1 MADDGNASGDAGSN
15 EPLVSEV
22 TKKLEGEGYTKNLL
36 EVVSGDVVT
45 YALVVTNES
54 NVDATNVMVKD
65 AVPMGLEYVKGSAK
79 VVGRDDIAVDDMDP
93 QTREIVWQVGNLKGA
108 ENAGELGESVV
119 VTFQATV
126 PPVTEPTKWLNVGEL
141 TYDEGPEEPVPS
153 NEVEIEAVVS
163 GFAFA
168 KKVEAAAGTT
178 IPDDLKSTK
187 FPYDVSL
194 WKTDSTKPDEKSPVG
209 GTFKYTLATTTPK
222 DDGTVEEVVTGPYD
236 IMFNEEG
243 TLDHL
248 VTDDKGSVVLD
259 LTLTDGQTITIYGL
273 PRDTQYEVT
282 ERLDKPSSAGTDIL
296 EKLGWKVVKPETGWY
311 TDKVELLGLNAKPQ
325 DPATPGAST
334 TPGEGADPSD
344 PAADPVTP
352 DGPAI
357 MPLAQ
362 QFTVK
367 EFTNTLV
374 PQLRLE
380 KWQQIKDKPLPS
392 DVTPGEGDLADFT
405 KDPLHA
411 ASDDVVVYRL
421 VVTNTS
427 KVNLDAVM
435 VTDDIPTGTPPLEY
449 VPDSARVVGAPD
461 GMAADSVSLTYKN
474 PEDPA
479 EGVAGITWNVGALD
493 AGASKTVA
501 FEAKVP
507 TVAEPITWTNVGK
520 ATYKDNPEEPTPSNE
535 VKVDADIVG
544 FAFTKQAVRTD
555 ELAPTEAQL
564 ATKFPFLVE
573 LWNEEKGPDGTPTPA
588 AQTGTYK
595 YVVVDADGT
604 VGQPQPMEFANAP
617 ENATVGAATC
627 ELAPGESLRV
637 YGLPEGTHYRV
648 SEEALDPATFPG
660 WQPVAPAGGSVEG
673 EAQPAVFEDAAP
685 TVPVFAA
692 VHEFTNALPALA
704 IEKWQKVEPSSEF
717 TQQTQT
723 VTSADVVT
731 YRLVVTNPS
740 QVVARGVKVV
750 DYVPNQNPRLT
761 YVADSAAIEDAD
773 KLELP
778 ENPIELIKDGA
789 DPDNPEAGTVT
800 GITWNLGDLEPGG
813 SRAVTFKVKVP
824 SVTEACRW
832 VNQGSTTY
840 ENNPDGPEEPIE
852 SNEVVIEGKPGTPEL
867 EIHKYQ
873 AAADGADNTALTYTQ
888 EVLPDLKPGTQVAY
902 MLEVTN
908 TSATDA
914 LDVKATDKVP
924 LASKGEGQP
933 PLSYVDGSAS
943 DGGQY
948 DEASKT
954 ITWDLGTLPAGESR
968 TLYFR
973 VQVPQVTQ
981 DTEWTNVAT
990 LTAKDVPD
998 KPSEEVKVESPVPQ
1012 LKIEKWQKVKDK
1024 TASAPL
1030 DPDGFTQQTETVTS
1044 ADEVIYKLVVTND
1057 SKVTAEGVVVRDTVP
1072 EEEPLLSYIE
1082 RSAAIVGVDN
1092 PAEGAIV
1099 VTGEPVPTIEWHVG
1113 DIEPGQSRSVTFR
1126 VKVPSITH
1134 QSTWTNQGST
1144 TYTNNPEGPDTPI
1157 PSNKVVI
1164 EGQPGEPKLEIHKS
1178 QAVLDGVP
1186 EGEPIDYTREP
1197 LVAEANSTL
1206 VYQLQVSN
1214 DSDTDALGV
1223 VVTDKIPVTEGV
1235 SLVYVADSAMSD
1247 NGVAG
1252 VEQGGT
1258 ITWSLGTLPAHGTRV
1273 MTFKVQVPT
1282 VTQDTA
1288 WTNVATV
1295 TSSNTPDTP
1304 PSEEV
1309 KVESPVPQ
1317 LLIEKL
1323 HRVGAESE
1331 FTKDLLHVER
1341 DSVVTYQ
1348 LVVTHDP
1355 ADPKPADA
1363 KGLHVTD
1370 VVPTA
1375 PSGAPYG
1382 YVPDSLWG
1390 AVGDGAGA
1398 TVEGRAVSVAYDE
1411 ASRTVSCDAD
1421 LLLPGEKLII
1431 SFDVRVPAVKEYTQ
1445 WTNVGYLSYD
1455 NNPEGPGEE
1464 QPSNPVEEET
1474 DVPNVVIKKLQS
1486 TPDQHDG
1493 KPVDV
1498 LLHVPAGA
1506 EVTYHVTV
1514 TNDPKRPESTQAA
1527 TGVVV
1532 TDHVPDGLE
1541 LVEVLDDGAYDAE
1554 TGNITWNVG
1563 DLAARES
1570 KTVRFTVK
1578 VPQVPAYT
1586 KWVNTAST
1594 HYDNNPDNPDD
1605 PEKPKP
1611 EKPSNE
1617 VEVDTDVTGLL
1628 VSKTAV
1634 VPEGVA
1640 DDGSAAFAFDVTVV
1654 APDGKPVAGGYFMA
1668 RAAEKDEAGAWV
1680 FGEPEPVQFADGRP
1694 VLADSAPLTLRN
1706 LEAVRFIGLPE
1717 KATYQVVETP
1727 ADGWTQTKV
1736 ENAEGSLTTGATVE
1750 AAFTNT
1756 KDYGPAHLAID
1767 GSKVMTG
1774 RPFAAGAFTFV
1785 LAPGNDQTQKAVE
1798 EGAVVLPESLETT
1811 NGDPVQFEDGSAA
1824 WSAPWAFG
1832 EIVFNRAGDYDFKV
1846 TERVPAGAENG
1857 RPVNGVRYDTVTRVV
1872 GVNVSPGTEGSL
1884 VATKKLVNAT
1894 EADAPIVFTNAY
1906 AGDRVMVPITGVK
1919 VLEGR
1924 ELQAGEFT
1932 FQLVSGE
1939 GENERVIAVTNNG
1952 QGIFAFPANAL
1963 TYTVADLADV
1973 APAADGTR
1981 TKEFFYVVRELVPDD
1996 KYALPGV
2003 TYDPARYLVKVTLT
2017 DNGQG
2022 VLSAV
2027 PTVTLEG
2034 AEGAVDS
2041 MVFSNVYAH
2050 QGAAE
2055 AVLQVGK
2062 VLTGRPINSN
2072 EFSFTA
2078 VDLATGRVAATGI
2091 APATADGTPV
2101 SVSLEK
2107 ITYDAASMADAEQYE
2122 DGTRGKAFTYEIA
2135 ENVGNLPLV
2144 TYDRTRY
2151 YARVWV
2157 VDDGLG
2163 QMTASAPAY
2172 FWDMACEQPVEGNWP
2187 VFRNAYDAPK
2197 ASYTPEAY
2205 KSTWGPEGADLTGLS
2220 FGFEVTDNNGSD
2232 AQGSV
2237 VARGMANAN
2246 GPVVFDKALEF
2257 SAAGTYHYVL
2267 TERNNGAPSV
2277 TYDTAAYLLDVTVGF
2292 NEAGGLAVTEAVY
2305 RNVDGTEL
2313 VDEWGNRLAPVFQN
2327 SFSGKGTFLNLR
2339 AHKQLVDGNG
2349 NPLALKPGAF
2359 SFSVIDEATGE
2370 RVSWGVNDAAGN
2382 VSFRT
2387 IVYSYDNIVPE
2398 PAVVE
2403 EPVEVVEPV
2412 EPAAPVEP
2420 EQPGESTGPIDPG
2433 VPVEPAPGP
2442 DPEQPGDPGVPG
2454 EPTVPEQPG
2463 EPEGPVEPEG
2473 PAEPLEPEA
2482 PSEEQGGSEGADAPE
2497 GLEGGEGLIEALLA
2511 PEVAVADDAGAMPYV
2526 SEAVPAAPVL
2536 TSSALGKHSYLIM
2549 EDVPLG
2555 AYQNPDGSW
2564 TYNGV
2569 TYERDVYRVVVDVH
2583 ENDQKNALVAT
2594 IERIDR
2600 LEDGDS
2606 DRAVPVTMEGFDGM
2620 DHVVFENVERPAEP
2634 PVVKLEGTKTLTG
2647 RAMEAEE
2654 FGFEVLDAAGERVA
2668 AGVSGAAADGQPSQ
2682 IAFAEFAVPA
2692 KPGTYVYTVREV
2704 SEGQEIAGVT
2714 FSTQV
2719 FTVQV
2724 TVAANP
2730 DGTLSST
2737 VAYPDGPVAFVNT
2750 YTPEGPAEVKLEGTK
2765 TLVGRAMEAN
2775 EFSFAVYDVASGKML
2790 AGGASG
2796 AAANGEAAAID
2807 FATIAFTQAGEYDL
2821 VVVETPPFG
2830 STAGVA
2836 YDGARFGVHVSVTDA
2851 GAGKLAA
2858 AVSYPDGPVAFKN
2871 TYQAAPVEVVLG
2883 ATKTLEGRELTHG
2896 AFRFTVTDAN
2906 GALAA
2911 EGVNLADG
2919 SVAFGALRFESAGT
2933 YTYTIAEVVGTEA
2946 GMTYDRRAYTA
2957 VVDVTDD
2964 GEGNL
2969 LASVTYP
2976 DGSPVFANR
2985 YEKPEEPPTPDKP
2998 TPGTPDTPTPGK
3010 PGTPGSNVPQTGD
3023 GTPGWTAPLAAIGG
3037 ALVALAGAVLAW
3049 LRLRTRVGAR

>member
-1 MADDGNASGDAGSN
+1 MEQLIFKGGVICLGTAFNTNGEITNSPLLVTTIRRMFENAYGETEGESPYVSDIKNLNLREDSALIGGIRFNGETFASNTSHTLKMFYLERGNYDSSLSVKFNLQPALYQQIKKVDQDGNPLEGAKFDVYELQTPAGINKESAKNVTLDQVRGQITDASKPITWALTDEKGEAIFLSNPDDRNSDPYNFSDRYNAETNAGLLYLLRESEVPGGYKSVPQDILLRFDPDNTMFVVNNRYQTGAYSSFNSYVTSAPNDVVYGALEESGVVIGPSEEDLASQRVPIDIQEDGLVVAIPLLREGSNQWNPLYGDNLNGFETTGSSTSESILKAALLQASQATQDTRTSGWYLGWDETERRIKGTLENLPGRADRYVLINDNGDMRMLYAIIQPVGLADALGISREELSGLSSAERYELLGEMVKEQGAEAMQAALAHHFQFLDTSLFDRNFRSVIYIPNEVRQLRVMKVDQNGNPVNGAEFTLYNDEACKDPAASGRTATIVGENGEPIDGMLIFEPWQAHKDAEDSDDPNGYASVRWPNRTIDDADADMYMYYLKETDPPAVPEGESGEYELNPNVIPVKVGVYSIYADAGKADDGVVVMAGVGKLVQTMVKYTDDQVNVTLRDIKALQQYQESGSFSAAQEAWKPVCLKDSVGQDTGIQRFMDLRYGENAVIDYGLVQSGGDGLVWPFFVADTGYVRATVRQNAAALAGSTVNYDNLGDTDITGLFSLVNIVVVTDKKTEAAPTGSLMVSKKVVGEGLSLPADYIKDYRFKFEFTDKDGNAIPADKKFYYFGRDMSGYIANGGELLLHHDESVTILGLPEGTKYKVTEIEANDGGFYTQPLVGYIEGVIVADDNSTELPNDSSTTNSTSNPDVPDNGEPTEPSNDGGTTTDGTGDGVVSDQTDPTVQSRATADEIAGRSANKAEFVNAKGVPFVTIEKLQKVGTLSARDQGTDQQDTGSTVADDENASGDAGSN
-15 EPLVSEV
+15 DGENTTPL
-22 TKKLEGEGYTKNLL
+22 
-36 EVVSGDVVT
+36 
-45 YALVVTNES
+45 A
-54 NVDATNVMVKD
+54 
-65 AVPMGLEYVKGSAK
+65 GS
-79 VVGRDDIAVDDMDP
+79 D
-93 QTREIVWQVGNLKGA
+93 
-108 ENAGELGESVV
+108 ENAGETGNPTVDDEGFTKELLTVISNDIVTYKLVIENKSDTVAKDVTVTDFVPKGLTYIDGTAKIRGLGEEEGMEKVV
-119 VTFQATV
+119 VSTVESGPNAGRTKIEWKLGDLEAIQWDTSHPGDLSQATV
-126 PPVTEPTKWLNVGEL
+126 DQRIVEFQVRVPSITEYRHWINDGSLKYTNNPDGADKE
-141 TYDEGPEEPVPS
+141 VPS
-153 NEVEIEAVVS
+153 NEVEIEGNVVA
-163 GFAFA
+163 GFAFS
-168 KKVEAAAGTT
+168 KRVDAAAGAGRNEELAT
-178 IPDDLKSTK
+178 KTK
-187 FPYDVSL
+187 FPFSVRVWTMD
-194 WKTDSTKPDEKSPVG
+194 KDDSTKEVPVSGDFLYTMTKSTIVTDETGATSAQVG
-209 GTFKYTLATTTPK
+209 STEPALIA
-222 DDGTVEEVVTGPYD
+222 
-236 IMFNEEG
+236 FNEKGEFDYL
-243 TLDHL
+243 LDANQ
-248 VTDDKGSVVLD
+248 DKVKELSLA
-259 LTLTDGQTITIYGL
+259 DGETITIYGL
-273 PRDTQYEVT
+273 PLDAHYEIA
-282 ERLDKPSSAGTDIL
+282 EN
-296 EKLGWKVVKPETGWY
+296 LGEGWRVVKPSNGVGSGLVESFKVANDGSVIEPPADGSADAVALGDSPLPIEGAGEETGLV
-311 TDKVELLGLNAKPQ
+311 TPGDPIARVAVQAFTPVEFVNEMPPSLEIHKGQRISDKPLQGTESTLLGLGDFSQ
-325 DPATPGAST
+325 
-334 TPGEGADPSD
+334 ELQQ
-344 PAADPVTP
+344 VTS
-352 DGPAI
+352 G
-357 MPLAQ
+357 
-362 QFTVK
+362 
-367 EFTNTLV
+367 
-374 PQLRLE
+374 
-380 KWQQIKDKPLPS
+380 
-392 DVTPGEGDLADFT
+392 
-405 KDPLHA
+405 
-411 ASDDVVVYRL
+411 DVVEYRL

-427 KVNLDAVM
+427 QVPINNVT
-435 VTDDIPTGTPPLEY
+435 VTDVLPPQQPLLTY
-449 VPDSARVVGAPD
+449 VDGSSTIMDVVGVDEPAVGSDPIEPKPGD
-461 GMAADSVSLTYKN
+461 GTLIWEIGPLGPGASKAITFKMTVPVVEGVHTWVNYGTAKYDEGPKD
-474 PEDPA
+474 PE
-479 EGVAGITWNVGALD
+479 ESEKVKIQSGVAGFAIAKKIDV
-493 AGASKTVA
+493 VA
-501 FEAKVP
+501 NGDDSAP
-507 TVAEPITWTNVGK
+507 
-520 ATYKDNPEEPTPSNE
+520 
-535 VKVDADIVG
+535 
-544 FAFTKQAVRTD
+544 AVTS
-555 ELAPTEAQL
+555 
-564 ATKFPFLVE
+564 FPLTVE
-573 LWNEEKGPDGTPTPA
+573 LWRGADESKAPVSGSFHYIRFDAAGKGGEPA
-588 AQTGTYK
+588 AVEFDENGVNGTLSI
-595 YVVVDADGT
+595 
-604 VGQPQPMEFANAP
+604 AP
-617 ENATVGAATC
+617 SET
-627 ELAPGESLRV
+627 LAI
-637 YGLPEGTHYRV
+637 YGLPEETQYKVTEVLGESTGSWEQIAPDGGAITGTAQLV
-648 SEEALDPATFPG
+648 QVPEASED
-660 WQPVAPAGGSVEG
+660 APAPDIREVVKE
-673 EAQPAVFEDAAP
+673 FE
-685 TVPVFAA
+685 

-717 TQQTQT
+717 TQETQT

-731 YRLVVTNPS
+731 YRLVVSNPS

-824 SVTEACRW
+824 SVTEACQW

-840 ENNPDGPEEPIE
+840 ENNPDGPKVPIE
-852 SNEVVIEGKPGTPEL
+852 SNEVVIKGKPGTPEL
-867 EIHKYQ
+867 EIHKRQ
-873 AAADGADNTALTYTQ
+873 AVAADGADNTALAYTQ

-902 MLEVTN
+902 MLEVKN
-908 TSATDA
+908 ASATDA
-914 LDVKATDKVP
+914 LGVKVTDKVP

-981 DTEWTNVAT
+981 DTEWANVAT
-990 LTAKDVPD
+990 LTAKGVPD
-998 KPSEEVKVESPVPQ
+998 K
-1012 LKIEKWQKVKDK
+1012 
-1024 TASAPL
+1024 
-1030 DPDGFTQQTETVTS
+1030 
-1044 ADEVIYKLVVTND
+1044 
-1057 SKVTAEGVVVRDTVP
+1057 
-1072 EEEPLLSYIE
+1072 
-1082 RSAAIVGVDN
+1082 
-1092 PAEGAIV
+1092 
-1099 VTGEPVPTIEWHVG
+1099 
-1113 DIEPGQSRSVTFR
+1113 
-1126 VKVPSITH
+1126 
-1134 QSTWTNQGST
+1134 
-1144 TYTNNPEGPDTPI
+1144 
-1157 PSNKVVI
+1157 
-1164 EGQPGEPKLEIHKS
+1164 
-1178 QAVLDGVP
+1178 
-1186 EGEPIDYTREP
+1186 
-1197 LVAEANSTL
+1197 
-1206 VYQLQVSN
+1206 
-1214 DSDTDALGV
+1214 
-1223 VVTDKIPVTEGV
+1223 
-1235 SLVYVADSAMSD
+1235 
-1247 NGVAG
+1247 
-1252 VEQGGT
+1252 
-1258 ITWSLGTLPAHGTRV
+1258 
-1273 MTFKVQVPT
+1273 
-1282 VTQDTA
+1282 
-1288 WTNVATV
+1288 
-1295 TSSNTPDTP
+1295 

-1355 ADPKPADA
+1355 ADSKPADA

-1382 YVPDSLWG
+1382 YVSDSLWG
-1390 AVGDGAGA
+1390 AVVDGAGA
-1398 TVEGRAVSVAYDE
+1398 TVEGRAVSVAYDGE
-1411 ASRTVSCDAD
+1411 SRTVSCDAD

-1431 SFDVRVPAVKEYTQ
+1431 SFDVCVPAVREYTR

-1605 PEKPKP
+1605 PEEPKP

-1654 APDGKPVAGGYFMA
+1654 APDGKPVAGSYFMA
-1668 RAAEKDEAGAWV
+1668 RATEKNEAGTWV

-1694 VLADSAPLTLRN
+1694 VLADNAPLTLRN

-1717 KATYQVVETP
+1717 KSTYQVVETP
-1727 ADGWTQTKV
+1727 ADGWTQTKA
-1736 ENAEGSLTTGATVE
+1736 ENAEGSLTTGETVE

-1832 EIVFNRAGDYDFKV
+1832 EIVFNRAGDYEFKV
-1846 TERVPAGAENG
+1846 TERVPAGAEKG

-2003 TYDPARYLVKVTLT
+2003 TYDLARYLVKVTLT

-2041 MVFSNVYAH
+2041 IVFSNVYAH
-2050 QGAAE
+2050 QGTAE
-2055 AVLQVGK
+2055 TVLQVGK

-2220 FGFEVTDNNGSD
+2220 FGFEVTDNNGGD

-2305 RNVDGTEL
+2305 RNVE
-2313 VDEWGNRLAPVFQN
+2313 RH
-2327 SFSGKGTFLNLR
+2327 R
-2339 AHKQLVDGNG
+2339 ARR
-2349 NPLALKPGAF
+2349 
-2359 SFSVIDEATGE
+2359 
-2370 RVSWGVNDAAGN
+2370 RV
-2382 VSFRT
+2382 
-2387 IVYSYDNIVPE
+2387 
-2398 PAVVE
+2398 
-2403 EPVEVVEPV
+2403 
-2412 EPAAPVEP
+2412 
-2420 EQPGESTGPIDPG
+2420 
-2433 VPVEPAPGP
+2433 
-2442 DPEQPGDPGVPG
+2442 
-2454 EPTVPEQPG
+2454 
-2463 EPEGPVEPEG
+2463 
-2473 PAEPLEPEA
+2473 
-2482 PSEEQGGSEGADAPE
+2482 
-2497 GLEGGEGLIEALLA
+2497 
-2511 PEVAVADDAGAMPYV
+2511 
-2526 SEAVPAAPVL
+2526 
-2536 TSSALGKHSYLIM
+2536 
-2549 EDVPLG
+2549 
-2555 AYQNPDGSW
+2555 
-2564 TYNGV
+2564 
-2569 TYERDVYRVVVDVH
+2569 
-2583 ENDQKNALVAT
+2583 
-2594 IERIDR
+2594 
-2600 LEDGDS
+2600 
-2606 DRAVPVTMEGFDGM
+2606 
-2620 DHVVFENVERPAEP
+2620 
-2634 PVVKLEGTKTLTG
+2634 
-2647 RAMEAEE
+2647 
-2654 FGFEVLDAAGERVA
+2654 
-2668 AGVSGAAADGQPSQ
+2668 GQPSGTC
-2682 IAFAEFAVPA
+2682 VP
-2692 KPGTYVYTVREV
+2692 
-2704 SEGQEIAGVT
+2704 
-2714 FSTQV
+2714 
-2719 FTVQV
+2719 
-2724 TVAANP
+2724 
-2730 DGTLSST
+2730 
-2737 VAYPDGPVAFVNT
+2737 
-2750 YTPEGPAEVKLEGTK
+2750 
-2765 TLVGRAMEAN
+2765 
-2775 EFSFAVYDVASGKML
+2775 
-2790 AGGASG
+2790 
-2796 AAANGEAAAID
+2796 
-2807 FATIAFTQAGEYDL
+2807 
-2821 VVVETPPFG
+2821 
-2830 STAGVA
+2830 
-2836 YDGARFGVHVSVTDA
+2836 
-2851 GAGKLAA
+2851 
-2858 AVSYPDGPVAFKN
+2858 
-2871 TYQAAPVEVVLG
+2871 
-2883 ATKTLEGRELTHG
+2883 EL
-2896 AFRFTVTDAN
+2896 
-2906 GALAA
+2906 L
-2911 EGVNLADG
+2911 
-2919 SVAFGALRFESAGT
+2919 
-2933 YTYTIAEVVGTEA
+2933 
-2946 GMTYDRRAYTA
+2946 
-2957 VVDVTDD
+2957 
-2964 GEGNL
+2964 
-2969 LASVTYP
+2969 
-2976 DGSPVFANR
+2976 
-2985 YEKPEEPPTPDKP
+2985 
-2998 TPGTPDTPTPGK
+2998 
-3010 PGTPGSNVPQTGD
+3010 
-3023 GTPGWTAPLAAIGG
+3023 
-3037 ALVALAGAVLAW
+3037 
-3049 LRLRTRVGAR
+3049 

>member
-1 MADDGNASGDAGSN
+1 M
-15 EPLVSEV
+15 
-22 TKKLEGEGYTKNLL
+22 
-36 EVVSGDVVT
+36 
-45 YALVVTNES
+45 
-54 NVDATNVMVKD
+54 
-65 AVPMGLEYVKGSAK
+65 
-79 VVGRDDIAVDDMDP
+79 
-93 QTREIVWQVGNLKGA
+93 
-108 ENAGELGESVV
+108 
-119 VTFQATV
+119 
-126 PPVTEPTKWLNVGEL
+126 
-141 TYDEGPEEPVPS
+141 
-153 NEVEIEAVVS
+153 
-163 GFAFA
+163 
-168 KKVEAAAGTT
+168 
-178 IPDDLKSTK
+178 
-187 FPYDVSL
+187 
-194 WKTDSTKPDEKSPVG
+194 
-209 GTFKYTLATTTPK
+209 
-222 DDGTVEEVVTGPYD
+222 
-236 IMFNEEG
+236 
-243 TLDHL
+243 
-248 VTDDKGSVVLD
+248 
-259 LTLTDGQTITIYGL
+259 
-273 PRDTQYEVT
+273 
-282 ERLDKPSSAGTDIL
+282 
-296 EKLGWKVVKPETGWY
+296 
-311 TDKVELLGLNAKPQ
+311 
-325 DPATPGAST
+325 
-334 TPGEGADPSD
+334 
-344 PAADPVTP
+344 
-352 DGPAI
+352 
-357 MPLAQ
+357 
-362 QFTVK
+362 
-367 EFTNTLV
+367 
-374 PQLRLE
+374 
-380 KWQQIKDKPLPS
+380 
-392 DVTPGEGDLADFT
+392 
-405 KDPLHA
+405 
-411 ASDDVVVYRL
+411 
-421 VVTNTS
+421 
-427 KVNLDAVM
+427 
-435 VTDDIPTGTPPLEY
+435 
-449 VPDSARVVGAPD
+449 
-461 GMAADSVSLTYKN
+461 
-474 PEDPA
+474 
-479 EGVAGITWNVGALD
+479 
-493 AGASKTVA
+493 
-501 FEAKVP
+501 
-507 TVAEPITWTNVGK
+507 
-520 ATYKDNPEEPTPSNE
+520 
-535 VKVDADIVG
+535 KVDADIVG

-717 TQQTQT
+717 TQKTQT

-731 YRLVVTNPS
+731 YRLVVSNPS

-778 ENPIELIKDGA
+778 ENPIELIRDGA

-1323 HRVGAESE
+1323 HRVGAKSE

-1382 YVPDSLWG
+1382 YVLDSLWG
-1390 AVGDGAGA
+1390 AVVDGAGA

-1411 ASRTVSCDAD
+1411 ASRTVSCDAE
-1421 LLLPGEKLII
+1421 LLLPGEKLIV

-1486 TPDQHDG
+1486 TPGQHDG

-1605 PEKPKP
+1605 PEEPKP

-1634 VPEGVA
+1634 VPESVA

-1654 APDGKPVAGGYFMA
+1654 APDGKPVAGSYFMA
-1668 RAAEKDEAGAWV
+1668 RATEKDEAGAWV

-1694 VLADSAPLTLRN
+1694 VLADSVPLTLRN
-1706 LEAVRFIGLPE
+1706 LEAIRFIGLPE

-1774 RPFAAGAFTFV
+1774 RVCRRRLHVCARAGQRPDPKGRGGGRRGAARVPGDHQRRPGPVRGRLGCVVGPVGLWRDGVQQSRRLRVQGDRAGAGRRREGAAGERRA
-1785 LAPGNDQTQKAVE
+1785 LRH
-1798 EGAVVLPESLETT
+1798 
-1811 NGDPVQFEDGSAA
+1811 GDA
-1824 WSAPWAFG
+1824 
-1832 EIVFNRAGDYDFKV
+1832 RRRR
-1846 TERVPAGAENG
+1846 ERL
-1857 RPVNGVRYDTVTRVV
+1857 
-1872 GVNVSPGTEGSL
+1872 PGTEGSL

-1894 EADAPIVFTNAY
+1894 EADAPIV
-1906 AGDRVMVPITGVK
+1906 
-1919 VLEGR
+1919 
-1924 ELQAGEFT
+1924 
-1932 FQLVSGE
+1932 
-1939 GENERVIAVTNNG
+1939 
-1952 QGIFAFPANAL
+1952 
-1963 TYTVADLADV
+1963 
-1973 APAADGTR
+1973 
-1981 TKEFFYVVRELVPDD
+1981 
-1996 KYALPGV
+1996 LP
-2003 TYDPARYLVKVTLT
+2003 TP
-2017 DNGQG
+2017 
-2022 VLSAV
+2022 
-2027 PTVTLEG
+2027 
-2034 AEGAVDS
+2034 
-2041 MVFSNVYAH
+2041 M
-2050 QGAAE
+2050 
-2055 AVLQVGK
+2055 
-2062 VLTGRPINSN
+2062 
-2072 EFSFTA
+2072 
-2078 VDLATGRVAATGI
+2078 
-2091 APATADGTPV
+2091 PATA
-2101 SVSLEK
+2101 
-2107 ITYDAASMADAEQYE
+2107 
-2122 DGTRGKAFTYEIA
+2122 
-2135 ENVGNLPLV
+2135 
-2144 TYDRTRY
+2144 
-2151 YARVWV
+2151 
-2157 VDDGLG
+2157 
-2163 QMTASAPAY
+2163 
-2172 FWDMACEQPVEGNWP
+2172 
-2187 VFRNAYDAPK
+2187 
-2197 ASYTPEAY
+2197 
-2205 KSTWGPEGADLTGLS
+2205 
-2220 FGFEVTDNNGSD
+2220 
-2232 AQGSV
+2232 
-2237 VARGMANAN
+2237 
-2246 GPVVFDKALEF
+2246 
-2257 SAAGTYHYVL
+2257 
-2267 TERNNGAPSV
+2267 
-2277 TYDTAAYLLDVTVGF
+2277 
-2292 NEAGGLAVTEAVY
+2292 
-2305 RNVDGTEL
+2305 
-2313 VDEWGNRLAPVFQN
+2313 
-2327 SFSGKGTFLNLR
+2327 
-2339 AHKQLVDGNG
+2339 
-2349 NPLALKPGAF
+2349 
-2359 SFSVIDEATGE
+2359 
-2370 RVSWGVNDAAGN
+2370 
-2382 VSFRT
+2382 
-2387 IVYSYDNIVPE
+2387 
-2398 PAVVE
+2398 
-2403 EPVEVVEPV
+2403 
-2412 EPAAPVEP
+2412 
-2420 EQPGESTGPIDPG
+2420 
-2433 VPVEPAPGP
+2433 
-2442 DPEQPGDPGVPG
+2442 
-2454 EPTVPEQPG
+2454 
-2463 EPEGPVEPEG
+2463 
-2473 PAEPLEPEA
+2473 
-2482 PSEEQGGSEGADAPE
+2482 
-2497 GLEGGEGLIEALLA
+2497 
-2511 PEVAVADDAGAMPYV
+2511 
-2526 SEAVPAAPVL
+2526 
-2536 TSSALGKHSYLIM
+2536 
-2549 EDVPLG
+2549 
-2555 AYQNPDGSW
+2555 
-2564 TYNGV
+2564 
-2569 TYERDVYRVVVDVH
+2569 
-2583 ENDQKNALVAT
+2583 
-2594 IERIDR
+2594 
-2600 LEDGDS
+2600 
-2606 DRAVPVTMEGFDGM
+2606 
-2620 DHVVFENVERPAEP
+2620 
-2634 PVVKLEGTKTLTG
+2634 
-2647 RAMEAEE
+2647 
-2654 FGFEVLDAAGERVA
+2654 
-2668 AGVSGAAADGQPSQ
+2668 
-2682 IAFAEFAVPA
+2682 
-2692 KPGTYVYTVREV
+2692 
-2704 SEGQEIAGVT
+2704 
-2714 FSTQV
+2714 
-2719 FTVQV
+2719 
-2724 TVAANP
+2724 
-2730 DGTLSST
+2730 
-2737 VAYPDGPVAFVNT
+2737 
-2750 YTPEGPAEVKLEGTK
+2750 
-2765 TLVGRAMEAN
+2765 
-2775 EFSFAVYDVASGKML
+2775 
-2790 AGGASG
+2790 
-2796 AAANGEAAAID
+2796 
-2807 FATIAFTQAGEYDL
+2807 
-2821 VVVETPPFG
+2821 
-2830 STAGVA
+2830 
-2836 YDGARFGVHVSVTDA
+2836 
-2851 GAGKLAA
+2851 
-2858 AVSYPDGPVAFKN
+2858 
-2871 TYQAAPVEVVLG
+2871 
-2883 ATKTLEGRELTHG
+2883 
-2896 AFRFTVTDAN
+2896 
-2906 GALAA
+2906 
-2911 EGVNLADG
+2911 
-2919 SVAFGALRFESAGT
+2919 
-2933 YTYTIAEVVGTEA
+2933 
-2946 GMTYDRRAYTA
+2946 
-2957 VVDVTDD
+2957 
-2964 GEGNL
+2964 
-2969 LASVTYP
+2969 
-2976 DGSPVFANR
+2976 
-2985 YEKPEEPPTPDKP
+2985 
-2998 TPGTPDTPTPGK
+2998 
-3010 PGTPGSNVPQTGD
+3010 
-3023 GTPGWTAPLAAIGG
+3023 
-3037 ALVALAGAVLAW
+3037 
-3049 LRLRTRVGAR
+3049 

>member
-1 MADDGNASGDAGSN
+1 M
-15 EPLVSEV
+15 
-22 TKKLEGEGYTKNLL
+22 
-36 EVVSGDVVT
+36 
-45 YALVVTNES
+45 
-54 NVDATNVMVKD
+54 
-65 AVPMGLEYVKGSAK
+65 
-79 VVGRDDIAVDDMDP
+79 
-93 QTREIVWQVGNLKGA
+93 
-108 ENAGELGESVV
+108 
-119 VTFQATV
+119 
-126 PPVTEPTKWLNVGEL
+126 
-141 TYDEGPEEPVPS
+141 
-153 NEVEIEAVVS
+153 
-163 GFAFA
+163 
-168 KKVEAAAGTT
+168 
-178 IPDDLKSTK
+178 
-187 FPYDVSL
+187 
-194 WKTDSTKPDEKSPVG
+194 
-209 GTFKYTLATTTPK
+209 
-222 DDGTVEEVVTGPYD
+222 
-236 IMFNEEG
+236 
-243 TLDHL
+243 
-248 VTDDKGSVVLD
+248 
-259 LTLTDGQTITIYGL
+259 
-273 PRDTQYEVT
+273 
-282 ERLDKPSSAGTDIL
+282 
-296 EKLGWKVVKPETGWY
+296 
-311 TDKVELLGLNAKPQ
+311 
-325 DPATPGAST
+325 
-334 TPGEGADPSD
+334 
-344 PAADPVTP
+344 
-352 DGPAI
+352 
-357 MPLAQ
+357 
-362 QFTVK
+362 
-367 EFTNTLV
+367 
-374 PQLRLE
+374 
-380 KWQQIKDKPLPS
+380 PS

-427 KVNLDAVM
+427 KVNLDAVT
-435 VTDDIPTGTPPLEY
+435 VTDDIPTGMPPLEY
-449 VPDSARVVGAPD
+449 VADSAWVMGAPD
-461 GMAADSVSLTYKN
+461 EVAADLVVLTYNN
-474 PEDPA
+474 PDNPA

-520 ATYKDNPEEPTPSNE
+520 ATYKDNPEEPTPSNK

-555 ELAPTEAQL
+555 GLAPTEAQL

-573 LWNEEKGPDGTPTPA
+573 LWSEEEGPDGTPTPA

-595 YVVVDADGT
+595 YVVVNADGT

-660 WQPVAPAGGSVEG
+660 WQLVAPAGGSVEG

-717 TQQTQT
+717 TQKTQT

-731 YRLVVTNPS
+731 YRLVVSNPS

-789 DPDNPEAGTVT
+789 DPDNPEAGTVA

-867 EIHKYQ
+867 EIHKHQ
-873 AAADGADNTALTYTQ
+873 AVAADGNTALTYTQ

-914 LDVKATDKVP
+914 LDVKVTDKVP

-1012 LKIEKWQKVKDK
+1012 LKIEKWQKVEDK

-1092 PAEGAIV
+1092 PAEGTIV

-1134 QSTWTNQGST
+1134 QSTWINQGST

-1157 PSNKVVI
+1157 PSNEVVI

-1206 VYQLQVSN
+1206 IYQLQVSN
-1214 DSDTDALGV
+1214 DSDTDALDV

-1295 TSSNTPDTP
+1295 TSPNTPDTP

-1382 YVPDSLWG
+1382 YVLDSLWG
-1390 AVGDGAGA
+1390 AVVDGAGA

-1411 ASRTVSCDAD
+1411 ASRTVSCDAE
-1421 LLLPGEKLII
+1421 LLLPGEKLIV

-1486 TPDQHDG
+1486 TPGQHDG

-1605 PEKPKP
+1605 PEEPKP

-1654 APDGKPVAGGYFMA
+1654 APDGKPVAGSYFMA
-1668 RAAEKDEAGAWV
+1668 RATEKDEAGAWV

-1694 VLADSAPLTLRN
+1694 VLADSVPLTLRN
-1706 LEAVRFIGLPE
+1706 LEAIRFIGLPE

-1750 AAFTNT
+1750 AAFINT

-1832 EIVFNRAGDYDFKV
+1832 EMAFNRAGDYEFKV

-2883 ATKTLEGRELTHG
+2883 AAKTLEGRELTHG